1 MSMDYRWLH
10 PIVATPTK
18 PTPKPKPKRRPK
30 PTPKPKP
37 KRRPKPTPKPKPE
50 PKPQAEW
57 RQPYDHTATLIETLR
72 TLSPEACERLWVT
85 EPAYRPFL
93 KLAGFVMP
101 EAIEPTQPETKE

>member
-18 PTPKPKPKRRPK
+18 PKPTPRPK
-30 PTPKPKP
+30 PTPKPKRA
-37 KRRPKPTPKPKPE
+37 RRPKPTPKPKPE

-93 KLAGFVMP
+93 QLAGFVMP
-101 EAIEPTQPETKE
+101 EAIEPVTLQPTKE